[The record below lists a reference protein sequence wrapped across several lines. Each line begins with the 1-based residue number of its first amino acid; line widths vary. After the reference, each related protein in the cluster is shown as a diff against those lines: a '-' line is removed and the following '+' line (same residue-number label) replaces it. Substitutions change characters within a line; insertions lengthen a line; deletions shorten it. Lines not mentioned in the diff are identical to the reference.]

1 MRVDFNDI
9 KEDVVNN
16 FKGGKG
22 SIALKMTTKKD
33 VTFISARLAPGSSV
47 GMHKHL
53 TDSETIYVISGKG
66 KTICDGETEVLKAG
80 SVTFCPVGYS
90 HCLINDGD
98 EELVFFAVVPK
109 TL

>member
-9 KEDVVNN
+9 KEQEVNN
-16 FKGGKG
+16 FKDGKG
-22 SIALKMTTKKD
+22 SILLKMATKKD
-33 VTFISARLAPGSSV
+33 VTFISARLKPNSSV

-53 TDSETIYVISGKG
+53 TDSETIYVISGHG
-66 KTICDGETEVLKAG
+66 KTICDGETEILKPG

-98 EELVFFAVVPK
+98 EDLVFFAVVPK

>member
-1 MRVDFNDI
+1 MRIDFNDI
-9 KEDVVNN
+9 KEEVVNN

-22 SIALKMTTKKD
+22 SIVLKMLTKKD
-33 VTFISARLAPGSSV
+33 VTFIYARLTPRSSV

-53 TDSETIYVISGKG
+53 TDSETIYVVSGKG
-66 KTICDGETEVLKAG
+66 KTVCDGETEILKAG

>member
-9 KEDVVNN
+9 KEEIVNN

-22 SIALKMTTKKD
+22 SIALKMLTKKD
-33 VTFISARLAPGSSV
+33 VTFISARLKPNSSV

-53 TDSETIYVISGKG
+53 TDSETIYIISGTG
-66 KTICDGETEVLKAG
+66 KTVCDGETEVLKAG

-98 EELVFFAVVPK
+98 EDLVFFAVVPK